1 MTSRERVLRAFRKRD
16 GYPDRVPIQF
26 DLCRQLLEHFGAK
39 LGIPVRYTRN
49 LYEDVTYRI
58 SGNEIRLAL
67 GSDVVVTGAA
77 EADGF
82 QQKTAADGTWL
93 NEYGM
98 RMRQGPVY
106 VEVVEYPPGVNW
118 KGPLPHDMRVS
129 FGHFWPVF

>member
-1 MTSRERVLRAFRKRD
+1 MATQT
-16 GYPDRVPIQF
+16 G
-26 DLCRQLLEHFGAK
+26 CRFSSTFAANCWSTRRK

-49 LYEDVTYRI
+49 LYEDVSTRI

-82 QQKTAADGTWL
+82 QQQTAADGTWL

-98 RMRQGPVY
+98 RMRQGPVT
-106 VEVVEYPPGVNW
+106 W
-118 KGPLPHDMRVS
+118 K
-129 FGHFWPVF
+129 